1 MRGICAAAFA
11 ALGLC
16 GSGGPSGAQQDLK
29 WTRYQNARFAVSVEY
44 PSAIFAEPFEAAN
57 GDGVRFE
64 PGRSLSL
71 RIWGRYNALDQR
83 PYEAVCLTPCAGETY
98 RVDQP
103 DSAITSGI
111 GEGNMVYYKKCI
123 LRDEEFHCFDLRYV
137 ASMRQTFDAVAKRM
151 SRTLR

>member
-1 MRGICAAAFA
+1 MRSLCAAALA

-16 GSGGPSGAQQDLK
+16 GSGGPLHAQIDLK
-29 WTRYQNARFAVSVEY
+29 WTRYQNARFGVSVEY
-44 PSAIFAEPFEAAN
+44 PAAIFAEPIEAAN

-83 PYEAVCLTPCAGETY
+83 PYQAVCLTPCAGETY

-103 DSAITSGI
+103 DTGISSGL
-111 GEGNMVYYKKCI
+111 GDGNMIYYKKCI
-123 LRDEEFHCFDLRYV
+123 LRDGEFHCFDLRYF
-137 ASMRQTFDAVAKRM
+137 APMRETFDAVAARL